1 MHHFATA
8 LCAGIMATVV
18 VGGTALT
25 STPAEAAKTPSAE
38 AVALKEATAACKA
51 EAKEKKISWPA
62 SRKFVSNC
70 VAKTVKL
77 TPAQLQKIAVKQA
90 TVACKA
96 EAKGKKIRWPAS
108 RKYVKNCITTALK
121 EHPTMNIDEVRRGV
135 DVKTLRVHQ
144 RPEWGCEGMTSGRA
158 TGC

>member
-8 LCAGIMATVV
+8 LCASIMATVV
-18 VGGTALT
+18 AGGIALT
-25 STPAEAAKTPSAE
+25 PTPAEAAKTPSAE
-38 AVALKEATAACKA
+38 AVAQKEATAACKA
-51 EAKEKKISWPA
+51 KAKEKKISWPA

-70 VAKTVKL
+70 VAKAVKL
-77 TPAQLQKIAVKQA
+77 TPAQFQEIAVKQA

-121 EHPTMNIDEVRRGV
+121 EHPTMKISEVRRGV
-135 DVKTLRVHQ
+135 NVKTLRVHQ
-144 RPEWGCEGMTSGRA
+144 RPEWGCGGMT

>member
-108 RKYVKNCITTALK
+108 RRYVKNCITTALK
-121 EHPTMNIDEVRRGV
+121 EHPTMNIDEVLRGV
-135 DVKTLRVHQ
+135 NVKTLRVHQ

>member
-25 STPAEAAKTPSAE
+25 PTPAEAAKTSSAE

-51 EAKEKKISWPA
+51 EAKEKKIRWPA
-62 SRKFVSNC
+62 SRKFVSDC

-77 TPAQLQKIAVKQA
+77 TPAQLAGDCRKTGDRCMQGGGEGQ
-90 TVACKA
+90 
-96 EAKGKKIRWPAS
+96 KIRWPAS

-121 EHPTMNIDEVRRGV
+121 EHPTMNISEVRRGV
-135 DVKTLRVHQ
+135 NVKTLRVHQ